1 MKKIII
7 SLSLVFSVLFVFAA
21 CGSETANKV
30 IDIHAVM
37 DEITSSVQMPEETMN
52 LTTNDDLL
60 DYFGVDGSLAKDFAV
75 VRDANYVGTELAI
88 FEANDESSAQQISN
102 QLNTYITE
110 QIETYQSYEPDYA
123 YLLQNSN
130 VNINGVYVSLFVSEN
145 ASEIV
150 NIYNSYFN

>member
-21 CGSETANKV
+21 CGSETANKA

-60 DYFGVDGSLAKDFAV
+60 DYFGVDGSLAKDFVV